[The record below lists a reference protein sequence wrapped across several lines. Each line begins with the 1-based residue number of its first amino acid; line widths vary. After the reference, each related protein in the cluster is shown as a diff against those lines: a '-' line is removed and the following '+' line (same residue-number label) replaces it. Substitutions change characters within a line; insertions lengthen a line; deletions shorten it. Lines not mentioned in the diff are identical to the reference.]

1 MSSSWDRSTRSR
13 GWSASSVWW
22 VGGIIL
28 LLLVLFVPSLR
39 QRAEGMVSTVGG
51 RIVGIIQQN
60 RNQPNNTRELEKQ
73 KLQERIA
80 ALTVEGARLKALEEE
95 NDLLRQQAHVS
106 MQSGF
111 DVLGAQ
117 VISRSMT
124 PDRAMIVIDRG
135 QRDLVEVGQ
144 AVLAG
149 DGYFVGKISAIG
161 FRTATV
167 QLMTDPDSRV
177 AATLSGE
184 RRVLGVVEGR
194 GNGAARM
201 TYIPASQPIK
211 KDQIITTS
219 GTEEKIPAH
228 LPLGLVNAIEGKNT
242 DPFVSAILEPLLP
255 LDRLTFVSV
264 LKPVSSGTNP

>member
-1 MSSSWDRSTRSR
+1 MSSSWDRPKRSW
-13 GWSASSVWW
+13 GW
-22 VGGIIL
+22 
-28 LLLVLFVPSLR
+28 PSLLRWGVLLAVLVVVLVVPAVR
-39 QRAEGMVSTVGG
+39 QQAERGVSFVGG
-51 RIVGIIQQN
+51 RMVGIIQQN
-60 RNQPNNTRELEKQ
+60 RNQPREPMEIERLGW
-73 KLQERIA
+73 QERVT
-80 ALTVEGARLKALEEE
+80 ALAIDGARLKALEEE
-95 NDLLRQQAHVS
+95 NELLRQQARVS
-106 MQSGF
+106 LQSGF
-111 DVLGAQ
+111 EALGAQ

-124 PDRAMIVIDRG
+124 PDRAVIVIDRG
-135 QRDLVEVGQ
+135 QREAVEVGQ

-149 DGYFVGKISAIG
+149 DGFFIGKVSAIG
-161 FRTATV
+161 YRTATV
-167 QLMTDPDSRV
+167 ELMTDPRSRV

-201 TYIPASQPIK
+201 TYIPASQAIK

-255 LDRLTFVSV
+255 LDRLTFVTV
-264 LKPVSSGTNP
+264 LRPGSAEARP